1 MNKLIGLTFLCLAF
15 HEYLPKKTY
24 WKWYLAAAAVFIVS
38 ITLWYTKS
46 LADKLSVREDQQ
58 AQQFAEALRN
68 LAKTNMDE
76 GQRNCDCDV
85 ELHRLV
91 ITQNTTVPA
100 VLLDEGWNILEYR
113 NIGDPAILLD
123 TTTLRKELNRMAA
136 VWSDTIE
143 VSVPPY
149 FRNYLV
155 YSRSNLLTWLRWY
168 PYIQLLL
175 IGAFI
180 AVGYIGFSASRKAQE
195 NRVWLGMAKETAHQL
210 GTPITAIMGWVEA
223 IKTLNE
229 TDANTLEMLDEL
241 NKDVLRLELVSDRF
255 SKIGSQPELSPENI
269 YTALERNREYM
280 QRRSPRKVSYHFP
293 NPAQEPAIYVMTNA
307 HLFDWV
313 IENLIR
319 NSIDAMESGSGEIKA
334 EVLQEGRHAIIDITD
349 SGKGV
354 PVGKHKT
361 IFKPGYSTKT
371 RGWGLGLSL
380 SKRIVEQYHKGKIA
394 VKRSEPGKGA
404 TFSIRLPLAPE
415 KHS

>member
-1 MNKLIGLTFLCLAF
+1 MNI
-15 HEYLPKKTY
+15 YQKKTY

>member
-1 MNKLIGLTFLCLAF
+1 MNI
-15 HEYLPKKTY
+15 YQKKTY

-334 EVLQEGRHAIIDITD
+334 EVLLEGRHAIIDITD
-349 SGKGV
+349 SGKGI

-380 SKRIVEQYHKGKIA
+380 SKRIVEQYHKGKIT

>member
-1 MNKLIGLTFLCLAF
+1 MNI
-15 HEYLPKKTY
+15 YQKKTY

-404 TFSIRLPLAPE
+404 TFSIRLPLASE

>member
-1 MNKLIGLTFLCLAF
+1 MNIY
-15 HEYLPKKTY
+15 HKKTY
-24 WKWYLAAAAVFIVS
+24 WKWYLAAVAVFIVS

-46 LADKLSVREDQQ
+46 LADKLAEREDQQ
-58 AQQFAEALRN
+58 ALQFAEALRN
-68 LAKTNMDE
+68 LAKTSMEE
-76 GQRNCDCDV
+76 GQRACECDV

-100 VLLDEGWNILEYR
+100 VLLDDGWNIVEYR
-113 NIGDPAILLD
+113 NIGEPSVVLD
-123 TTTLRKELNRMAA
+123 TVELRRALNRMAA

-168 PYIQLLL
+168 PFIQLLL

-223 IKTLNE
+223 IKAVNE
-229 TDANTLEMLDEL
+229 ADSATLEMLEEL

-255 SKIGSQPELSPENI
+255 SKIGSQPELLPENI
-269 YTALERNREYM
+269 YAALERNRDYM
-280 QRRSPRKVSYHFP
+280 QRRSPRKVRYHFP
-293 NPAQEPAIYVMTNA
+293 DPNEESALFVMTNA

-319 NSIDAMESGSGEIKA
+319 NSIDAMESGSG
-334 EVLQEGRHAIIDITD
+334 DISAKVTVDGKYASVDLTD
-349 SGKGV
+349 SGKGI
-354 PVGKHKT
+354 PSGKHKT

-380 SKRIVEQYHKGKIA
+380 SKRIVEQYHRGKIF
-394 VKRSEPGKGA
+394 VKKSELGKGA
-404 TFSIRLPLAPE
+404 TFSIRLPLAPQQV
-415 KHS
+415 

>member
-1 MNKLIGLTFLCLAF
+1 MNI
-15 HEYLPKKTY
+15 YQKKTY
-24 WKWYLAAAAVFIVS
+24 WKWYLAAVAVFIVS